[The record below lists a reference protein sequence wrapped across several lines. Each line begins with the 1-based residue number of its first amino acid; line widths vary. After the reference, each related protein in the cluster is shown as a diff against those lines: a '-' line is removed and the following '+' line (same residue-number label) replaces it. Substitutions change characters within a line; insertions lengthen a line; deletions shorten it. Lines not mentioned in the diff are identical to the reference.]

1 MKATGIVRRIDDLG
15 RVVIPKEIRRTL
27 RIREGDPL
35 EILNR
40 VIKWEKFR
48 SVLNQGSRKEDTGKG
63 GRPSYD
69 VVMMFKILVL
79 QRLYNLSDDQTEYKI
94 NDRMSFMRFLGINLC
109 DKVPDAKTIWKFK
122 NDLAETETVDKL
134 FCMFD
139 EHLENKG
146 LISHKGTIVDAPRQ
160 KNSRDENKKIKNGV
174 IPEE

>member
-1 MKATGIVRRIDDLG
+1 MKQ
-15 RVVIPKEIRRTL
+15 KTL
-27 RIREGDPL
+27 LDEENRLELLSQLGDPL

-63 GRPSYD
+63 GRPPYD

-79 QRLYNLSDDQTEYKI
+79 QRLYNLSDDQTEYQI

-122 NDLAETETVDKL
+122 NDLAETKTVNTL

-139 EHLENKG
+139 EYLEKEG
-146 LISHKGTIVDAPRQ
+146 LISHKGTIVDATFVDAPRQ
-160 KNSRDENKKIKNGV
+160 RNSRDENKRIKNGV